1 MELNDGPSISPANEQ
16 QGHGVHVVFATR
28 RKTMTRISKFALIAA
43 VTAAI
48 ATPAFAQSF
57 DPEAGTGN
65 VLPFSTP
72 SVVQNSKVAARHTSQ
87 GKIAARQSGLHAF
100 AMVSGAAVGSNANI
114 PALTGGGST
123 GYNQML
129 LQY

>member
-1 MELNDGPSISPANEQ
+1 
-16 QGHGVHVVFATR
+16 
-28 RKTMTRISKFALIAA
+28 MTRISKLALIAA

-65 VLPFSTP
+65 VLSFSTP
-72 SVVQNSKVAARHTSQ
+72 SAVQTGKVAARHTSQ
-87 GKIAARQSGLHAF
+87 AKVAAQRSGQRAF
-100 AMVSGAAVGSNANI
+100 AMVPGAASGIDSNN

>member
-1 MELNDGPSISPANEQ
+1 
-16 QGHGVHVVFATR
+16 
-28 RKTMTRISKFALIAA
+28 MTRISKFALIAA
-43 VTAAI
+43 VTAVI

-57 DPEAGTGN
+57 DPEAGTGS
-65 VLPFSTP
+65 VLSFSTP
-72 SVVQNSKVAARHTSQ
+72 SMVQNGKVAARHTSQ
-87 GKIAARQSGLHAF
+87 AKIAARPSGLHAF
-100 AMVSGAAVGSNANI
+100 AMVSGAAGSNANN

>member
-1 MELNDGPSISPANEQ
+1 MELAAARSISPANEQ
-16 QGHGVHVVFATR
+16 QDMVSMLSSQTW
-28 RKTMTRISKFALIAA
+28 RKTMTRISKLALIAA

-65 VLPFSTP
+65 VLSFSTP
-72 SVVQNSKVAARHTSQ
+72 IVVQNGKVAAHQTSQ
-87 GKIAARQSGLHAF
+87 GKIAARRSGLNAF
-100 AMVSGAAVGSNANI
+100 AMVPGAAAGSNANN